1 MIQKQRPRESSHN
14 YGDKRLQ
21 EIAQQVIDYL
31 KTNPALSLGIA
42 FVSGI
47 AAIKSVAH
55 DRRAGLFVYVMVG
68 LIGFFLGQFVIF
80 YFGFQEYLEN
90 ISAFRILFDLIAA
103 YIGSFIVA
111 AIIHFIKPM

>member
-1 MIQKQRPRESSHN
+1 M
-14 YGDKRLQ
+14 Q

-31 KTNPALSLGIA
+31 KTNPVLFLGIA

-55 DRRAGLFVYVMVG
+55 ERRAGLFIYLIVG

-80 YFGFQEYLEN
+80 YFGLQEYLEE
-90 ISAFRILFDLIAA
+90 IAAVRIVFDLVAA

-111 AIIHFIKPM
+111 ALIHFIKPM

>member
-1 MIQKQRPRESSHN
+1 M
-14 YGDKRLQ
+14 Q

-31 KTNPALSLGIA
+31 KTSPVLFLGIA

-55 DRRAGLFVYVMVG
+55 ERRAGLFIYLIVG

-80 YFGFQEYLEN
+80 YFGLQEYLEE
-90 ISAFRILFDLIAA
+90 IAAVRIVFDLVAA

-111 AIIHFIKPM
+111 ALIHFIKPM

>member
-1 MIQKQRPRESSHN
+1 M
-14 YGDKRLQ
+14 Q

-31 KTNPALSLGIA
+31 KTNPALSLGLA

-55 DRRAGLFVYVMVG
+55 DRRAGPLVCLMVG
-68 LIGFFLGQFVIF
+68 IIGFFLGQFVIV
-80 YFGFQEYLEN
+80 YFGFQEYLEK

-103 YIGSFIVA
+103 YLGSFIVV

>member
-1 MIQKQRPRESSHN
+1 M
-14 YGDKRLQ
+14 Q

-31 KTNPALSLGIA
+31 KINPVPSLGIA

-47 AAIKSVAH
+47 GAIKSVAH
-55 DRRAGLFVYVMVG
+55 ERRAGFFVYLIVG

-80 YFGFQEYLEN
+80 YFGFQKYLQE